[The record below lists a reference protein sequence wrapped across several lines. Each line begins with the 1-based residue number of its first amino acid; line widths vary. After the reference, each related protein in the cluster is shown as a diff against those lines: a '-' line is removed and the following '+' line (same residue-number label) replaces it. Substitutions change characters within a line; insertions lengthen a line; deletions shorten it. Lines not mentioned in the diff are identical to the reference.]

1 MNDGYVVL
9 SDGTEYD
16 AGTIVWTTGVVAHPL
31 ISEVGLPH
39 DKLGRAECGGTLQ
52 VGDRPEVFAAGDC
65 AAVPDL
71 ASADPAS
78 TCAPSAQH
86 AVRQGKRA
94 ADNIRALL
102 NGKPL
107 HPYRH
112 NSAGA
117 VATLGLHQGVAE
129 VYGLRLKGWP
139 AWVMHRLYHVSR
151 MPTANRKARVL
162 ADWIL
167 DAGFPRQV
175 VAIGELQEPRH
186 EFVTSAERQPP
197 RPQ

>member
-1 MNDGYVVL
+1 
-9 SDGTEYD
+9 
-16 AGTIVWTTGVVAHPL
+16 
-31 ISEVGLPH
+31 
-39 DKLGRAECGGTLQ
+39 
-52 VGDRPEVFAAGDC
+52 
-65 AAVPDL
+65 
-71 ASADPAS
+71 
-78 TCAPSAQH
+78 
-86 AVRQGKRA
+86 
-94 ADNIRALL
+94 
-102 NGKPL
+102 
-107 HPYRH
+107 
-112 NSAGA
+112 